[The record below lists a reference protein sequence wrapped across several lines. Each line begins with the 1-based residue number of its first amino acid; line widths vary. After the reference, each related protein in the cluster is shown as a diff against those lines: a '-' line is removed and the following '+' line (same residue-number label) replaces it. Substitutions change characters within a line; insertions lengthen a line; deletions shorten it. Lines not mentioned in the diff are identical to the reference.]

1 MERLIAS
8 PISHI
13 VALTACICSLV
24 GVLVEIAYEVR
35 EFAIRLFFEMP
46 WVAQSFEIAGWY
58 TVCAGL
64 LWVFFLMTFSPDDAD
79 EPFGH
84 LVIVAIEYGPGD

>member
-1 MERLIAS
+1 VERLIAS
-8 PISHI
+8 PVSYIA
-13 VALTACICSLV
+13 ALTACIGALV

-64 LWVFFLMTFSPDDAD
+64 LWVFFFMTLARRS
-79 EPFGH
+79 
-84 LVIVAIEYGPGD
+84 